1 MPGSNCV
8 IVNCGTSR
16 YQKEIS
22 LVKLPTLKDVFPKK
36 WQRDMLNII
45 TRDHETDANLNQ
57 QSEKDTVHICEK
69 HFSEEQVRTCEFYVY
84 LIFILAFDV
93 SAPFAF
99 GRLFDLCKEVP
110 RSSRFDNYMIVFQ
123 T

>member
-22 LVKLPTLKDVFPKK
+22 LLKLPTLKDEFHKK

-45 TRDHETDANLNQ
+45 TRDRETNANLNRQ
-57 QSEKDTVHICEK
+57 IENDTVYICEK
-69 HFSEEQVRTCEFYVY
+69 HFSEEQIYICEFYLY
-84 LIFILAFDV
+84 IIFL
-93 SAPFAF
+93 S
-99 GRLFDLCKEVP
+99 
-110 RSSRFDNYMIVFQ
+110 
-123 T
+123 